1 MKKFFTYGGVGDHDD
16 CAKDDDDAAM
26 GKFRAYKSFIIS
38 SLILQFFLFCEVEKT
53 FFSSSSSS
61 SPVVGWILKMC
72 ATLEK
77 TKVPPTL
84 CNNHA
89 SLSHT
94 HTHTQMHATY
104 KRQEVLQI
112 ILQQLRF
119 SLPSSSTTL
128 QPRLYL
134 SLFSSDVCDLKR
146 QVLQQFCNHTS
157 LLLFFLSL
165 SLSFSQTC
173 ASLNRQSSYSFLCR
187 HTSLSLSFSLSNLLS
202 QEQLPQQQNT
212 ENTQHPP

>member
-1 MKKFFTYGGVGDHDD
+1 
-16 CAKDDDDAAM
+16 M

-38 SLILQFFLFCEVEKT
+38 SLILQFFLFCEVEKP

-61 SPVVGWILKMC
+61 SPVVGWILKTC

-84 CNNHA
+84 CNNHP
-89 SLSHT
+89 SLSLSLSYTHT

-112 ILQQLRF
+112 ALQQLRF

-128 QPRLYL
+128 QPRLSL
-134 SLFSSDVCDLKR
+134 SLFSSDVCDLER
-146 QVLQQFCNHTS
+146 QILQQFCNHTS
-157 LLLFFLSL
+157 LLFFPFPLSL
-165 SLSFSQTC
+165 SLSLKRVQ
-173 ASLNRQSSYSFLCR
+173 A
-187 HTSLSLSFSLSNLLS
+187 
-202 QEQLPQQQNT
+202 
-212 ENTQHPP
+212 